1 MPKGKK
7 VVRPKGRL
15 DVAVAQAARPATV
28 PTRWVKAIVG
38 LFLLP
43 VAWVL
48 TQTFFGALTWATVE
62 RGFWAS
68 EPFWFFALGA
78 ILWGV
83 IFFSLPRPIWAYVFG
98 HELTHAIWV
107 LLMGGRVHKFHVS
120 RDGGHILTN
129 KVNTWIALAP
139 YFFPI
144 YSVIAIVVYFLIGLF
159 TEVQPYAWILYG
171 AIGFTWAFHCAFT
184 CSMIFKGQSDL
195 EYGGNFFSLV
205 IIYLANLI
213 LLAALLIITSPEIS
227 ARLFAMELLHNSMDF
242 MDLVV
247 RLVRRIP
254 L

>member
-1 MPKGKK
+1 M
-7 VVRPKGRL
+7 
-15 DVAVAQAARPATV
+15 AQTARPATV
-28 PTRWVKAIVG
+28 PTRWVKAVVG

-43 VAWVL
+43 AVWVL
-48 TQTFFGALTWATVE
+48 TQTFFGALAWATVE

-83 IFFSLPRPIWAYVFG
+83 IFFSLPRPIWVYVFG

-107 LLMGGRVHKFHVS
+107 VLMGGRVRKFHVA
-120 RDGGHILTN
+120 RDGGHILTD

-144 YSVIAIVVYFLIGLF
+144 YSILVIGLYFLTGLF
-159 TEVQPYAWILYG
+159 VEVEPYKAWLYG
-171 AIGFTWAFHCAFT
+171 AIGLTWAFHFTFT

-205 IIYLANLI
+205 IIYLANL
-213 LLAALLIITSPEIS
+213 ALLTVMLIATSPEIS
-227 ARLFAMELLHNSMDF
+227 ARLFATELLHNSMDF
-242 MDLVV
+242 MDLVI

-254 L
+254 V